1 MDTGHSIKEIPDNKK
16 KKNMSIVLLILFLI
30 AVIVGAVR
38 GEYKTS
44 TYWFLTLLSLVAITM
59 GGGLG
64 ILGL

>member
-1 MDTGHSIKEIPDNKK
+1 
-16 KKNMSIVLLILFLI
+16 MSLLLLLLFLI

-44 TYWFLTLLSLVAITM
+44 QYWFLILFGLTALKL

-64 ILGL
+64 ILGV